1 MEFEKRMKIH
11 MISLG
16 CDKNRVDS
24 EKLLSELLGKYEGAE
39 ITEDPEDADLCVI
52 NTCSFIGPAKEESI
66 NTIIE
71 MGELKKT
78 AHLQK
83 LIVAG
88 CLVERYR
95 DEIRKEL
102 PEVDEVIGVS
112 DYVDKLDVQL
122 RRVAEADSYTAYLKI
137 AEGCDKYC
145 TYCII
150 PKLRGHYRSVPMEH
164 LLEEAK
170 NLAENGTKELI
181 LVAQETTLYGTD
193 LYGRKALPELLNRLS
208 EIDGIEWIRIL
219 YCYPEEITEELVDV
233 IRDNPKVLHYLDIP
247 IQHASDMILQNM
259 HRKTRETEIREKI
272 RLLRERIP
280 DIALRTTLITGFP
293 GETEEDF
300 EILKQF
306 VQDERFDRLGVFPY
320 SKEEGTVAATMK
332 PQVPERVKLRRQ
344 DEIMQLQQTIAFE
357 KEREQIGRDLPV
369 LVTGYDPDSNA
380 YICRSYMDAP
390 DIDSVVYVSAGM
402 HHNKMSG
409 DMIRCHVTDTDGYD
423 LIAEII

>member
-39 ITEDPEDADLCVI
+39 ITDDPEDADLCVI

-164 LLEEAK
+164 LLAEAK